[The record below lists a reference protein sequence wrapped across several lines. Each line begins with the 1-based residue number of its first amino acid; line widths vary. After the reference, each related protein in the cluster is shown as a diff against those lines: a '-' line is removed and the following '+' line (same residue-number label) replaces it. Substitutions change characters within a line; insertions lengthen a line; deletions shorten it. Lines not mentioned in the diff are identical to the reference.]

1 MLLLPGEGSHFLTKS
16 IKGGPGDFTFMLI
29 GIPSKKW
36 RRYIDD
42 IFSLWDGDKKRRGSI
57 DLFRLYILFS
67 QYKSCDNTQEVRSFL
82 LFIKKSACGHIH
94 ACMHSF

>member
-42 IFSLWDGDKKRRGSI
+42 IFSLWDGDKK
-57 DLFRLYILFS
+57 DVD
-67 QYKSCDNTQEVRSFL
+67 Q
-82 LFIKKSACGHIH
+82 
-94 ACMHSF
+94 